1 MPFAR
6 RARRAGRTM
15 FLMTALVA
23 TYVLFT
29 MTAMKVALRARE
41 IAVPAFVGQELSAAM
56 TIGDAADLSVRVD
69 EAKRIDPTVPAGRIA
84 AQDPPPGSSVRRG
97 RSVRLWVSAGSR
109 ELLVPRLVGDTER
122 AAQARLEQAGF
133 ALASVTDMRSGDY
146 PADAVV
152 AQDPAPGART
162 GRVALL
168 VNRGER
174 AGGFVMPDVIGVPGD
189 AALDMLRSNGL
200 RVTIVAQQPYPG
212 VPTGTVLRQNPPA
225 GFQITGEEPIS
236 LEVSR

>member
-1 MPFAR
+1 M
-6 RARRAGRTM
+6 
-15 FLMTALVA
+15 LLVTALTV

-29 MTAMKVALRARE
+29 MAAMKVALRARE
-41 IAVPAFVGQELSAAM
+41 IAVPAFVGRELSDAM
-56 TIGDAADLSVRVD
+56 TIGDAADLQIRVD
-69 EAKRIDPTVPAGRIA
+69 QAKRIDPTVPAGRIA
-84 AQDPPPGSSVRRG
+84 AQDPSPGSSVRRG

-109 ELLVPRLVGDTER
+109 ERLVPRLVGDTQR
-122 AAQARLEQAGF
+122 TAQARLEQDGLTLAG
-133 ALASVTDMRSGDY
+133 VTELRSGDY
-146 PADAVV
+146 AADVVV

-162 GRVALL
+162 GRVSLL

-212 VPTGTVLRQNPPA
+212 VPPGTVLRQNPPA